1 MLMSELRCLCLTLVS
16 WEFGKITLSPR
27 WYDSTEAFFSQFHH
41 SPCSSSV
48 SQYFYLLCQSDLV
61 ASFHFPFP
69 LSKFFQP
76 NLPFLCKQLPS
87 FIMLF
92 FPISSPF
99 HSSGFIAYFV
109 SYSSHL
115 LSPCPSSPFLLKQF
129 LILSLLVPINASL
142 VHLLSFWFPLSHQF
156 SFFSPSPTT
165 AWQFFQMLSSFYIF
179 AFNLF
184 FPCILS
190 SLNPAFYE

>member
-27 WYDSTEAFFSQFHH
+27 WYDSTEAFFSQFH
-41 SPCSSSV
+41 
-48 SQYFYLLCQSDLV
+48 QSMLFFCLSIFLPAV
-61 ASFHFPFP
+61 PIWSCRQFPFP
-69 LSKFFQP
+69 FSFEQVFFCPICPFSVSSCLLLSCF
-76 NLPFLCKQLPS
+76 
-87 FIMLF
+87 F

-165 AWQFFQMLSSFYIF
+165 VWQFFQMLSSFYII